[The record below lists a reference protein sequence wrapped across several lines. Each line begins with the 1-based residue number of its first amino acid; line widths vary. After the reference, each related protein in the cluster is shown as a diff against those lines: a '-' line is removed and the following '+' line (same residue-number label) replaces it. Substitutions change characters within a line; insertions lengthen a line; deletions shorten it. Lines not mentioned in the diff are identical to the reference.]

1 MVLGAMTLA
10 QLHKNVG
17 DIVTVTDGGPRPFS
31 VRIVGTA
38 TLPSMGVAATLHTE
52 MGTGAVLPYQDIPGA
67 AGNEPNNILV
77 TLRPGANLAAQQKVL
92 QTIVPANVGGVVL
105 PVQRPAEIADY
116 QSMGTAPVI
125 LAGALALGAL
135 SSLLLTLMSSVRRRR
150 RDLALL
156 KTLGFTRRQ
165 LSATV
170 AWQSTAAITV
180 GAIVGVPLGIALGR
194 ALWDLF
200 AAADQRRAAADGPGA
215 DRRAHRGRR
224 AGHRQRGGPAARRG
238 GRPHPRGR
246 AAARRVTPLPAC
258 RPQSCAAGYWSSYSS
273 VRSAAPDSALK
284 ASWTPGRRW
293 CRARAS
299 PRRVRGSSR
308 RRGSTGSP
316 GRRRGRAVP
325 CRRPG
330 PWRRR

>member
-1 MVLGAMTLA
+1 M
-10 QLHKNVG
+10 
-17 DIVTVTDGGPRPFS
+17 
-31 VRIVGTA
+31 
-38 TLPSMGVAATLHTE
+38 
-52 MGTGAVLPYQDIPGA
+52 
-67 AGNEPNNILV
+67 
-77 TLRPGANLAAQQKVL
+77 
-92 QTIVPANVGGVVL
+92 L

-200 AAADQRRAAADGPGA
+200 AGQISVVPQPTVPALTVVLIVAGALVTANVVALLPGWVAGRTPAAALLRAELRRYRHAAHSPVRRAIGL
-215 DRRAHRGRR
+215 RTVRS
-224 AGHRQRGGPAARRG
+224 
-238 GRPHPRGR
+238 GRP
-246 AAARRVTPLPAC
+246 RRT
-258 RPQSCAAGYWSSYSS
+258 
-273 VRSAAPDSALK
+273 
-284 ASWTPGRRW
+284 RR
-293 CRARAS
+293 
-299 PRRVRGSSR
+299 
-308 RRGSTGSP
+308 
-316 GRRRGRAVP
+316 
-325 CRRPG
+325 
-330 PWRRR
+330 